1 MKAMD
6 SMFHGRRRRI
16 ARMWG
21 VTLIELMIGLT
32 ILAVLGVLSY
42 RAVSAATD
50 RESQLSSEFRRWHDI
65 ARFFG
70 MAEADLLQVVERPGG
85 PEVSPAIAIARAADA
100 SPATLA
106 LLRLDGSNG
115 NVQRRAYLLEGGQVI
130 LERWSGSSMTSAPRR
145 DALLDDVTAL
155 RFTALGADGSRHDR
169 WPASGGASTA
179 TLPAAIEVELEL
191 KDAGTLRRLFA
202 LR

>member
-1 MKAMD
+1 MSEKN
-6 SMFHGRRRRI
+6 SLRHGRHRCIVTMR
-16 ARMWG
+16 G
-21 VTLIELMIGLT
+21 VTLIELMIALT

-70 MAEADLLQVVERPGG
+70 MAEADLLQIVERPGG
-85 PEVSPAIAIARAADA
+85 TEVGAAVEIAKATDA
-100 SPATLA
+100 SPVTLT

-115 NVQRRAYLLEGGQVI
+115 NVQRRSYLLEGGRVI
-130 LERWSGSSMTSAPRR
+130 LVRWPGSSTSSPSR
-145 DALLDDVTAL
+145 DAVLEDVADL

-169 WPASGGASTA
+169 WPAGGSASPGA
-179 TLPAAIEVELEL
+179 FPAAIEIELEL